1 MRRFSILFCAAA
13 IAAVACNKVEQEM
26 PQVEESN
33 LRPMTFTATTADTRT
48 SLDANGTSVNWSSDD
63 YISVFDVEGNHPFQA
78 SGSGRTVQF
87 EGSAAANASVYY
99 ALYPRNDE
107 TSLSGTTVTTSLPAV
122 QTPVAGTFDNG
133 LNISAAK
140 TESGPD
146 EDKMDLHFSNVMSVA
161 KFTIASNAL
170 GGKTIKTVKFTS
182 TLPLAG
188 DVCIDYEDL
197 TATPGTNTV
206 KEITMTKDEG
216 FADGTYY
223 FVVLPNDGG
232 AITMTFE
239 SIDGYTATVSVSNL
253 KAFRPGIIK
262 NLGTVGGLIW
272 TNKYS
277 IVFGNAANS
286 ATAISGTTK
295 ASTVISSGTD
305 YVTSQP
311 FTVEGNVYYGDTK
324 TCIRLGKTSAVSA
337 TLSIDLAD
345 AGKVSVKQ
353 IIVNC
358 KQYNSTHA
366 GTLSVNGATAQAAP
380 AEAGDLTYSFNDVL
394 IDKLVLAV
402 SDVTYIYSIDVVY
415 VVKTPVTLSF
425 GDQNTFTIAQGE
437 SFTPPTLTTD
447 PAGLTVTY
455 ASSNESVATVNET
468 TGEIT
473 LVGGLGE
480 TKITATYAG
489 DDTYSSG
496 SAEYTLV
503 VTRSVYTTI
512 AQLKED
518 IGTTSVEFTA
528 KLTNA
533 VITRT
538 YDNYHAWIQD
548 ETAGMYISCAAVSDL
563 AQGDSYTGTITGSM
577 KVTRNQPLINDI
589 DVSNAEKTTG
599 ASVAPVDVTIAEL
612 TGSMASFDGKLC
624 RIRKARAGSNLATG
638 ENKSIYIYQG
648 EDHMDLFTRT
658 SFAANSVVANNYYDI
673 IGMPTQFD
681 DKYEIIVVSTS
692 DVTEASINWVLSS
705 IAVKT
710 APTKTSYVVGEYFN
724 PSGLVLSTVE
734 MDSEVNTITR
744 NGNDVTYTA
753 STEGF
758 SFSPSLTTALTSSN
772 TSVTITY
779 NGKSTTQT
787 IEITDP
793 STPTMDVTPADGT
806 TLNWDDDEYGNGN
819 AKTITVAL
827 NDAASG
833 YNVNYSDPDNLW
845 TVDDDEDGT
854 ITVYPNAANAS
865 NSEDKELTLTITHKD
880 DASLSAI
887 INLKQTY
894 HASSKEVTYSLSS
907 TGWTNE
913 TKYTSLEIDDIIT
926 ASVTGGGNSGKF
938 YTTDNTWRLYANE
951 NATLCIAASGEH
963 TIESVAVTFSKKD
976 NGVLM
981 NGSTSINSGAV
992 IPVSANS
999 ITFSVG
1005 SSSGNKGKI
1014 FVTQIYVKYQ

>member
-1 MRRFSILFCAAA
+1 
-13 IAAVACNKVEQEM
+13 M

-63 YISVFDVEGNHPFQA
+63 YISVFDEEGNHPFQA
-78 SGSGRTVQF
+78 SGSGRTVEF
-87 EGSAAANASVYY
+87 NGDADPNAGVYY
-99 ALYPRNDE
+99 ALYPHNDDA
-107 TSLSGTTVTTSLPAV
+107 SLSGTTVTTSLPAV
-122 QTPVAGTFDNG
+122 QTPAVGTFANG

-140 TESGPD
+140 TENGSTTF
-146 EDKMDLHFSNVMSVA
+146 HFSNVMSVA
-161 KFTIASNAL
+161 KFTINSSAL

-182 TLPLAG
+182 TYDLAG
-188 DVCIDYEDL
+188 DVLIDYETL
-197 TATPGTNTV
+197 TASAGTNNTV

-223 FVVLPNDGG
+223 FVVLPNAGG

-239 SIDGYTATVSVSNL
+239 STDGCTASISANL
-253 KAFRPGIIK
+253 GKPFTPGVIK
-262 NLGTVGGLIW
+262 NLGTVGGLVW
-272 TNKYS
+272 NKSYS
-277 IVFGNAANS
+277 IVFGKSTNS
-286 ATAISGTTK
+286 SGTQLTTSTQ
-295 ASTVISSGTD
+295 ASTVISEGES

-311 FTVEGNVYYGDTK
+311 FSVPVGSAYYGDGTH
-324 TCIRLGKTSAVSA
+324 TALR
-337 TLSIDLAD
+337 
-345 AGKVSVKQ
+345 AGKSKNAGTIRIALSSEGSVCVQ
-353 IIVNC
+353 RIVVNC
-358 KQYNSTHA
+358 MQMSGGANA
-366 GTLSVNGATAQAAP
+366 GTLSVNGATAQNVP
-380 AEAGDLTYSFNDVL
+380 AEVGDLTYTFDDVD
-394 IDKLVLAV
+394 ITEIELAA
-402 SDVTYIYSIDVVY
+402 SLSTFIYAIEVTGK
-415 VVKTPVTLSF
+415 VKQPVTLSF
-425 GDQNTFTIAQGE
+425 GEQTSFNIAQGE

-447 PAGLTVTY
+447 PAGLAVTY
-455 ASSNESVATVNET
+455 SSSDESIATVDAT
-468 TGEIT
+468 TGSVT
-473 LVGGLGE
+473 LAGGIG
-480 TKITATYAG
+480 TTIITASFAG

-496 SAEYTLV
+496 SAQYTLIV
-503 VTRSVYTTI
+503 SRAISTTI
-512 AQLKED
+512 AQLKQD
-518 IGTTSVEFTA
+518 LGTSTESMQFTA
-528 KLTNA
+528 NLTNA
-533 VITRT
+533 VITRK
-538 YDNYHAWIQD
+538 YGNYSAWIQD
-548 ETAGMYISCAAVSDL
+548 ETAGMYIYCDVSGF

-577 KVTRNQPLINDI
+577 KVYKDQPQIDGI
-589 DVSNAEKTTG
+589 DVSNATKTTG
-599 ASVAPVDVTIAEL
+599 ASRTPLDVTIADL
-612 TGSMASFDGKLC
+612 TSNMSIYDGKLC
-624 RIRKARAGSNLATG
+624 RISKAMAVNDMPAHDNRSIFISQG
-638 ENKSIYIYQG
+638 ENR
-648 EDHMDLFTRT
+648 MDLFTRT
-658 SFAANSVVANNYYDI
+658 VFSAGSITANNYYDI
-673 IGMPTQFD
+673 IGMPTLYD
-681 DKYEIIVVSTS
+681 GTYEIIVVSTS
-692 DVTEASINWVLSS
+692 DVTVASVDWVLSS

-772 TSVTITY
+772 TLVTITY

-907 TGWTNE
+907 TGWTNG

-963 TIESVAVTFSKKD
+963 TIESVAVTFSKSD
-976 NGVLM
+976 NGVLK

-1005 SSSGNKGKI
+1005 SSSGTKGKI
-1014 FVTQIYVKYQ
+1014 FVSQIYVKYQ